1 MKKIIYIP
9 LDERPCNYE
18 FPVMLAAG
26 TEYNV
31 VRPDLSL
38 MGLKKRPGDVER
50 LWAWLFEQAR
60 DADGAIIA
68 LDTLLYGGIIPSRLH
83 RITAEQCNERL
94 ENVRELKRIN
104 PSLQLFAFQLVMRCP
119 RYSSSDEEPD
129 YYADWGREIFQ
140 RGYIRHRVEL
150 GIATEDE
157 HRELRRIEAALPEEV
172 WQEYTGRR
180 AVNLEVNK
188 RAIELVK
195 DRVVDFMVIPQDDSA
210 PYGLTA
216 LDQQEIR
223 ERVKACR
230 QQLSVYMYP
239 GADEAGCTLLARMIN
254 RFERRKPRVHVHF
267 SSVHGP
273 LITPLYEDR
282 VLYESVKYHIM
293 AAGGLMAS
301 SLTEADMALCI
312 NVPGDSMMEA
322 VSQGQAHLSYQV
334 SRNLVELVEMAD
346 DIVSRLG
353 KPCVIADTA
362 YANGADLELL
372 QMLRDKKLL
381 FKLAGYAGWNT
392 TCNTLGTCIAQ
403 GMIYA
408 VYGDT
413 PQHRDFLSLRY
424 VEDGG
429 YCAWVRREVSDRVL
443 PGMGLDYF
451 GVDGQ
456 RGRVAEQVRAELNR
470 FIESRLLDEEDEY
483 EIVIDDCYMP
493 WSRMFEVGLKTH
505 VRNKKKGNG

>member
-18 FPVMLAAG
+18 FPSLLAAG
-26 TEYNV
+26 TDYTV
-31 VRPDLSL
+31 VRPDLKM
-38 MGLKKRPGDVER
+38 MGLKKRPGDVEK

-83 RITAEQCNERL
+83 RLTTEQCEERL
-94 ENVRELKRIN
+94 EQVRRLKQIN
-104 PSLQLFAFQLVMRCP
+104 PSLQLFAFQLIMRCP

-129 YYADWGREIFQ
+129 YYEEWGEEIFR
-140 RGYIRHRVEL
+140 RGYIRHRLAL
-150 GIATEDE
+150 GVATEDE
-157 HRELRRIEAALPEEV
+157 QSELRRIEAVLPEEV
-172 WQEYTGRR
+172 WREYTERR
-180 AVNLEVNK
+180 AVNLAANK
-188 RAIELVK
+188 RSIELVK
-195 DRVVDFMVIPQDDSA
+195 DRAIDFMVIPQDDSA

-216 LDQQEIR
+216 IDQQEVR

-254 RFERRKPRVHVHF
+254 RFEGRKPRVHVHF
-267 SSVHGP
+267 SSVQGP
-273 LITPLYEDR
+273 FVTPLYEDR
-282 VLYESVKYHIM
+282 LLYESVKYQIM
-293 AAGGLMAS
+293 AAGGLMTS
-301 SLTEADMALCI
+301 SLTEADMALCL
-312 NVPGDSMMEA
+312 NTPGESMMEA
-322 VSQGQAHLSYQV
+322 GNQGQPHPGYQV
-334 SRNLVELVEMAD
+334 YRNIVELVEMAD
-346 DIVSRLG
+346 DIVRRLD
-353 KPCVIADTA
+353 KPCVIADIA

-372 QMLRDKKLL
+372 QLLRDKKLL
-381 FKLAGYAGWNT
+381 FELAGYAGWNT
-392 TCNTLGTCIAQ
+392 SSNTLGTCIAQ

-413 PQHRDFLSLRY
+413 SQHRDFLSLRY

-429 YCAWVRREVSDRVL
+429 YCAFVRRDVTDRVL
-443 PGMGLDYF
+443 PEMGLGYF
-451 GVDGQ
+451 AVDGR
-456 RGRVAEQVRAELNR
+456 RGRVAERVRAELNR
-470 FIESRLLDEEDEY
+470 FIETRLHDDEDEY